1 MEAQDG
7 VVKRSDCI
15 LATSYNDVVR
25 RVHVV
30 GTIDVESFTVTEGCL
45 QSFKDCTCSVKCR

>member
-30 GTIDVESFTVTEGCL
+30 DTIDVESFTVTEGCL
-45 QSFKDCTCSVKCR
+45 ESFKDCTCSVKCR